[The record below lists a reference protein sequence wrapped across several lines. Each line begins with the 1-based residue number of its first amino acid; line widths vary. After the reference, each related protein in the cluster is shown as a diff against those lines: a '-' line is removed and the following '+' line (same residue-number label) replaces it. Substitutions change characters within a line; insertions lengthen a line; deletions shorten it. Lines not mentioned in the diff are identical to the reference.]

1 MTKVTLKQELFS
13 RYSVECEGHAT
24 GSEAVCAAVSCLV
37 SSLESWAA
45 NSPNARI
52 RRSEVRPG
60 FACIEFGPEGSS
72 LEALQACR
80 EVFSLVEGGFL
91 RLAAG
96 YPDYIRLERHMI

>member
-24 GSEAVCAAVSCLV
+24 GSGAVCAAVSCLV

-60 FACIEFGPEGSS
+60 GSS

-96 YPDYIRLERHMI
+96 YPEYIRLERYMV

>member
-13 RYSVECEGHAT
+13 RYSVACEGHAT
-24 GSEAVCAAVSCLV
+24 GSGAVCAAVSCLV

-91 RLAAG
+91 CLAAG
-96 YPDYIRLERHMI
+96 YPEYIRLERYMV